1 MKNIGILFII
11 FVMWTGSMAQAPSPG
26 VQVSAQG
33 ETVFIKKALAYPYLI
48 FLPKDYSAS
57 RQEGFPVLLFL
68 HGSGERG
75 TDISLVKKNGTP
87 GFVESMNDFPF
98 ILVSPQCPSGEVW
111 DSERL
116 MAVLDEVV
124 LNYKTDTS
132 RIYCT
137 GLSMGGYGTFALAA
151 AYPWRFAA
159 IVPVCGGG
167 FPLTAEKL
175 KNVPVWAFHG
185 DQDPVVP
192 PSESQR
198 MVEAI
203 NFFGGQAKLTL
214 YPGVGHNAWEPAYS
228 DPELYRWLLQHK
240 KINH

>member
-1 MKNIGILFII
+1 MIMRYIGVLWILF
-11 FVMWTGSMAQAPSPG
+11 FLWTSAMAQQPAAGSQVP
-26 VQVSAQG
+26 VQG
-33 ETVFIKKALAYPYLI
+33 KTLFIKKATAYPYLI
-48 FLPKDYSAS
+48 YLPRDYDAN
-57 RQEGFPVLLFL
+57 RREGFPVLLFL
-68 HGSGERG
+68 HGAGERG
-75 TDISLVKKNGTP
+75 NDLSLVRKNGTP
-87 GFVESMNDFPF
+87 GFVESMEDFPF
-98 ILVSPQCPSGEVW
+98 ILVSPQCPAGEVW

-124 LNYKTDTS
+124 ATYSTDTN

-159 IVPVCGGG
+159 IAPVCGGG
-167 FPLTAEKL
+167 FPLTAQKL
-175 KNVPVWAFHG
+175 KNIPVWAFHG

-192 PSESQR
+192 PSESKK
-198 MVEAI
+198 MVDAI

-228 DPELYRWLLQHK
+228 DPELYHWLLQHK
-240 KINH
+240 K

>member
-1 MKNIGILFII
+1 MRYIGVLWILF
-11 FVMWTGSMAQAPSPG
+11 FLWTSAMAQQPAAGSQVP
-26 VQVSAQG
+26 VQG
-33 ETVFIKKALAYPYLI
+33 KTLFIKKATAYPYLI
-48 FLPKDYSAS
+48 YLPRDYDAN
-57 RQEGFPVLLFL
+57 RREGFPVLLFL
-68 HGSGERG
+68 HGAGERG
-75 TDISLVKKNGTP
+75 NDLSLVRKNGTP
-87 GFVESMNDFPF
+87 GFVESMEDFPF
-98 ILVSPQCPSGEVW
+98 ILVSPQCPAGEVW

-124 LNYKTDTS
+124 ATYSTDTN

-159 IVPVCGGG
+159 IAPVCGGG
-167 FPLTAEKL
+167 FPLTAQKL
-175 KNVPVWAFHG
+175 KNIPVWAFHG

-192 PSESQR
+192 PSESKK
-198 MVEAI
+198 MVDAI

-228 DPELYRWLLQHK
+228 DPELYHWLLQHK
-240 KINH
+240 K